1 MRLETKF
8 VFSQSLMKMSC
19 ARKRASSNPSGRLL
33 DRPVK
38 PGDDNG
44 EIAAP

>member
-1 MRLETKF
+1 VVSHTL
-8 VFSQSLMKMSC
+8 SLSLP
-19 ARKRASSNPSGRLL
+19 AQAGNPVRTQRSVVL

-44 EIAAP
+44 EDIA